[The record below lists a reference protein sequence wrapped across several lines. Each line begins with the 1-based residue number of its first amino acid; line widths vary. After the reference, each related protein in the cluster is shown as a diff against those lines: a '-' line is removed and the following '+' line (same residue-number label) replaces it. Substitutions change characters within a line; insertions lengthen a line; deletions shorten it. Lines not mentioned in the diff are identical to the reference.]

1 MEKNW
6 GYSGEQVSDT
16 ADQDGDKTK
25 TYDFARMEYP
35 QLTTLL
41 YVDIDELLLCP
52 QANSGMSTQR
62 QFQRQIM
69 DTFSAQGVQVAT

>member
-1 MEKNW
+1 
-6 GYSGEQVSDT
+6 
-16 ADQDGDKTK
+16 
-25 TYDFARMEYP
+25 MEYP

-52 QANSGMSTQR
+52 QANSSMSAQR

-69 DTFSAQGVQVAT
+69 DTFSAQGVQVAI